1 MRNGNPEPATG
12 RIPFWETDAF
22 AGLLASAERPFYLYD
37 LGLIRERAARL
48 RNLLDPSILVYY
60 AVKANPNPDLL
71 GAMAAWTD
79 GADVSSGGELA
90 AALKAGFKPER
101 IHFAGPGKTDAELR
115 FAVRAGIGGL
125 SVESPNELKRLEAAA
140 SAESRIA
147 DASVR
152 VNPSLLIREFA
163 IKMGGKSSAF
173 GTDEERLPEILDLF
187 SRMPHVRPRGIHVYA
202 GTQCL
207 NAEALAANFKHTADI
222 VRRTLAG
229 GMAPL
234 LRIVNFGGGFGVP
247 YHEGQAEL
255 DATSA
260 CAALNAEWA
269 GLKKELNPA
278 DAPAAIIELGRWLTA
293 QSGLYAAAVVDV
305 KSSRGRDYVVLEGGM
320 NHHLAASGNFGQVI
334 RKNFRARN
342 LSKPADAETVEVT
355 AVGPLC
361 TSIDVMGDRIRLAK
375 PEIGDWIG
383 IFNSGA
389 YAYSASP
396 LLFLSHPR
404 PDEYAADPDGT
415 VRRLDRL
422 TESGAAAW

>member
-1 MRNGNPEPATG
+1 MRNGNPEPAGG
-12 RIPFWETDAF
+12 RIPFWETEAF
-22 AGLLASAERPFYLYD
+22 TKLLASADKPFYLYD
-37 LGLIRERAARL
+37 LGLMRERAERL
-48 RNLLDPSILVYY
+48 RNRLDPSILVYY

-71 GAMAAWTD
+71 RAMAACTD
-79 GADVSSGGELA
+79 GADVSSGGELT
-90 AALKAGFKPER
+90 AALKAGFRPER

-115 FAVRAGIGGL
+115 AAVRAGIGAI
-125 SVESPNELKRLEAAA
+125 SVESPNELARLEAAA
-140 SAESRIA
+140 AAERRIA

-173 GTDEERLPEILDLF
+173 GTDEERLPEMLDLF
-187 SRMPHVRPRGIHVYA
+187 GRMPHVRPRGIHVYA

-207 NAEALAANFKHTADI
+207 HAEALAENFRHTADI
-222 VRRTLAG
+222 VRGALAG
-229 GMAPL
+229 GKAPL
-234 LRIVNFGGGFGVP
+234 LRLVNFGGGFGVP

-255 DATSA
+255 DAESA
-260 CAALNAEWA
+260 CDALNAEWA

-293 QSGLYAAAVVDV
+293 RAGLYAARVVDV
-305 KSSRGRDYVVLEGGM
+305 KSSRGRDYAVLEGGM

-334 RKNFRARN
+334 RKNFRAAN
-342 LSKPADAETVEVT
+342 LSKPAGAETVEIT

-383 IFNSGA
+383 IFDSGA
-389 YAYSASP
+389 YAYTASP

-415 VRRLDRL
+415 ARRLDRL
-422 TESGAAAW
+422 PESGDADW